1 MEKDRQLLSALRAV
15 ASAVNRRDPY
25 TSGHSERVAEYC
37 ERVAAALPA
46 LSGDEQCFP
55 VTLGKFEVDSI
66 EKLLNSNSA
75 TRRRNRMVP

>member
-15 ASAVNRRDPY
+15 ASAVNRRDP
-25 TSGHSERVAEYC
+25 SGHSERVAEYC
-37 ERVAAALPA
+37 ERVAAATPA

-66 EKLLNSNSA
+66 
-75 TRRRNRMVP
+75 